1 MQAKE
6 AALKWDGGCEL
17 TALCAPRPPSSAA
30 PHLPRRRLQQ
40 QLEVAKCKKAAPA
53 KSPPRAPAPSAEALT
68 FELFWSPEQDQFS
81 QAAKAW
87 SVASDPPGAAPPL
100 FGAGVPTASHLPADR
115 GAGEA
120 PGAAGGHGAL
130 RARQPGEG
138 TPPPAPFLSL
148 FPAPPALPSS
158 RSPLP
163 PPPFPLPPRPTDARF
178 LPAEPSAGWA
188 EGRQPGGESCSHTV
202 LEGALLSWEVLGG
215 AASPQGC
222 GELLTPL
229 PQTLHLQETV
239 QILQAKVNMLDSAA
253 LDQVEARLQVGR
265 RGGGRGGGRG
275 AGASSEG
282 GGHSVVWGPI
292 CRPPTERPGEGE

>member
-17 TALCAPRPPSSAA
+17 TALRAPRPPSSAA

-40 QLEVAKCKKAAPA
+40 QLEVAKCKKAAPV

-87 SVASDPPGAAPPL
+87 SVASDPPGAAPPP

-138 TPPPAPFLSL
+138 TAPPRPLPVPLPCPSGSAL
-148 FPAPPALPSS
+148 FPLPSAP
-158 RSPLP
+158 SPVP
-163 PPPFPLPPRPTDARF
+163 PPPPP
-178 LPAEPSAGWA
+178 
-188 EGRQPGGESCSHTV
+188 H
-202 LEGALLSWEVLGG
+202 
-215 AASPQGC
+215 
-222 GELLTPL
+222 
-229 PQTLHLQETV
+229 
-239 QILQAKVNMLDSAA
+239 
-253 LDQVEARLQVGR
+253 
-265 RGGGRGGGRG
+265 
-275 AGASSEG
+275 
-282 GGHSVVWGPI
+282 
-292 CRPPTERPGEGE
+292 